1 VISWP
6 HTKGSVIVLGQ
17 HGNME
22 VLLSPKG
29 DKITTRGYMAQTSEE
44 CTTVITAG
52 LMVMSGLGSS
62 LD

>member
-6 HTKGSVIVLGQ
+6 HTKEDVIVLDR

-22 VLLSPKG
+22 VFYSPKG
-29 DKITTRGYMAQTSEE
+29 DEITMRGYRLLTSAE
-44 CTTVITAG
+44 CTTIMIAVLT
-52 LMVMSGLGSS
+52 VTSGLGSS

>member
-22 VLLSPKG
+22 AFLSLKG
-29 DKITTRGYMAQTSEE
+29 DEITMRGYRVLTIVE
-44 CTTVITAG
+44 CTTVMTAE
-52 LMVMSGLGSS
+52 LTVMSDLGSS
-62 LD
+62 